1 MKKIILFASRV
12 WWRCQRFTA
21 LKCSCVVFPNRAI
34 IGELSKISE
43 NRKSQRVLQN
53 ANQFWIVLYC
63 WKWYQWLRIFDN
75 YFRPMF
81 KSISK
86 LGNEKE
92 FVLDC
97 DARVIPDV
105 LKHAQQVGMMTSQYS
120 FFITSLVRFLSILYK
135 KWEISW
141 TSIKL
146 LYHDS
151 IN

>member
-1 MKKIILFASRV
+1 
-12 WWRCQRFTA
+12 
-21 LKCSCVVFPNRAI
+21 
-34 IGELSKISE
+34 
-43 NRKSQRVLQN
+43 
-53 ANQFWIVLYC
+53 
-63 WKWYQWLRIFDN
+63 
-75 YFRPMF
+75 MF

-135 KWEISW
+135 KWEIS
-141 TSIKL
+141 
-146 LYHDS
+146 
-151 IN
+151 